1 MKRLTQT
8 VVAMTVAGVLAVS
21 PGLGKA
27 AQENSAAE
35 PQQAQTAPLAEPAM
49 DSMDPM
55 VRALLVGLI
64 ASLLREAAA
73 SPDPLSTLGDS
84 LERKL
89 QFALRSPEF
98 AQVAEG
104 LIGQAVKDVPAE
116 LREPLALFAV
126 AMLNNLR
133 REMLDRARPRAQ
145 H

>member
-1 MKRLTQT
+1 
-8 VVAMTVAGVLAVS
+8 MTVAGVLAVS

-27 AQENSAAE
+27 AQANPAAG
-35 PQQAQTAPLAEPAM
+35 PQQVQAAPLAEPA
-49 DSMDPM
+49 MDPM

-98 AQVAEG
+98 AQLAEG
-104 LIGQAVKDVPAE
+104 LIGQAVKDVSPE
-116 LREPLALFAV
+116 LREPLALFAI

-133 REMLDRARPRAQ
+133 REMLDRAHPPAQ